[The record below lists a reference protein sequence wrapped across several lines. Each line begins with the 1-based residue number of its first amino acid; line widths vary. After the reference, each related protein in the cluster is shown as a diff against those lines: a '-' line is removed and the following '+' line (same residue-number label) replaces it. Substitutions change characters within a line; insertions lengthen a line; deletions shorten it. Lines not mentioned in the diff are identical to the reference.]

1 MDSVAA
7 LGAVLLIAAL
17 GYLGGDVS
25 GLRVA
30 FGVIVPYAA
39 LLVFL
44 AGLIYK
50 VLQWAAAPVPFR
62 IPVTCGQQASLPWI
76 KAAWIENPST
86 RGGVFARMALE
97 VLLFRSLF
105 RNTRTEL
112 YPGPRLVYAW
122 NGALWLAALA
132 FHWSLLVIVVRHLRF
147 ALVPVPGF
155 VFGLDRLD
163 GFFQVGMQGLFLTD
177 VLVLLALGYLLARRY
192 WDAQIRYL
200 SLPEDYFALYLLL
213 GIIVSGVLMRYVWR
227 VDVAAVKE
235 LAVGLATWAP
245 VVPASVG
252 PLLFVHLTLA
262 SALVAYLP
270 FGKLMHLGGAILSP
284 THNLA
289 NTNRAKRHIN
299 PWNPPVVVHTY
310 AEWEDEFRDKMR
322 DAGLPLERE

>member
-1 MDSVAA
+1 VESVAA
-7 LGAVLLIAAL
+7 LGAVAVIAAL
-17 GYLGGDVS
+17 GYLGGEVS
-25 GLRVA
+25 GLRVV

-44 AGLIYK
+44 AGLVYK
-50 VLQWAAAPVPFR
+50 VAQWAAAPVPFR
-62 IPVTCGQQASLPWI
+62 IPLTCGQQASFPWL

-97 VLLFRSLF
+97 LLVFRSLF
-105 RNTRTEL
+105 RNTRADL
-112 YPGPRLVYAW
+112 RDGPRFVYAW
-122 NGALWLAALA
+122 NGSLWLAALA
-132 FHWSLLVIVVRHLRF
+132 LHWSLLLIVVRHLRF

-155 VFGLDRLD
+155 VFALDKWD

-177 VLVLLALGYLLARRY
+177 ALVLLALGYLLARRY
-192 WDAQIRYL
+192 WDTQIRYL

-213 GIIVSGVLMRYVWR
+213 GIVVSGVLMRYVWR
-227 VDVAAVKE
+227 VDVAGCKE
-235 LAVGLATWAP
+235 LVVGLATWAP

-252 PLLFVHLTLA
+252 PLFFVHLTLVSGLA
-262 SALVAYLP
+262 AYFP
-270 FGKLMHLGGAILSP
+270 FGKLMHLGGAFLSP

-310 AEWEDEFRDKMR
+310 VEWEDEFRDKIR
-322 DAGLPLERE
+322 EAGLPLERE